1 MTDTQLK
8 HLDYVEN
15 AITRMANNSFKMKGW
30 MLTIVSALLAIYASK
45 EKTGY
50 LIIALCP
57 ILTFWG
63 LDAYYLQL
71 ERKFRKLYEE
81 IVNDAIAKTNKQNSS
96 AQQNQLKLM
105 DMSLKKYNEKYASA
119 LFSASIW
126 PLYVV
131 CIIILVLCRLL
142 NLLNS
147 VWGF

>member
-81 IVNDAIAKTNKQNSS
+81 IVNDAIAKTISR
-96 AQQNQLKLM
+96 
-105 DMSLKKYNEKYASA
+105 
-119 LFSASIW
+119 
-126 PLYVV
+126 
-131 CIIILVLCRLL
+131 ILRL
-142 NLLNS
+142 NRTN
-147 VWGF
+147 